1 MTTDALFLSRLEKDL
16 IRQTKAHSAHMDNDA
31 TGCYDR
37 IITFL
42 GMIACRRLGMPV
54 NAIRCQAATL
64 QHMKYAVKHVYGVS
78 QQQNTG
84 SKSEPLFGTGQGSG
98 ASPAIWLSLVVVL
111 LNALDQM
118 SKEDEIP
125 GLDFC
130 DPWNE
135 LSESWRVGAFVNDTN
150 QGTMD
155 STGLLSPIELVEKPS
170 ASWSNVG
177 EPSAYLRWQS

>member
-16 IRQTKAHSAHMDNDA
+16 IRQTKANSAHMDNDA

-37 IITFL
+37 IITSL

-111 LNALDQM
+111 LNALDRM

>member
-64 QHMKYAVKHVYGVS
+64 QHMKYGVKHVYGAS
-78 QQQNTG
+78 QQQYTG
-84 SKSEPLFGTGQGSG
+84 SESEPLFGTCQGSG
-98 ASPAIWLSLVVVL
+98 AVVL

-135 LSESWRVGAFVNDTN
+135 LSESWRVGAFVDDTN